1 MLALVAALCLLLLQS
16 DQPFLAPDS
25 LPHSLTLGE
34 GGYNTRELT
43 APVATG
49 PLLEAI
55 AYALTATRA
64 GPLLRRSLL
73 AANGFEAMRTLAE
86 QVSAPPLYFPM
97 RRLSRSEEEKA
108 SEAVGE
114 SVSLLETPLQ
124 ELEQGVKVDV
134 GFRTVTDYAKQYSLG
149 LQVRHTHTLTHTH
162 SLIHILLFNVH
173 VVQSPSDIA
182 ARVLKEIKN
191 FEQQGLHI
199 FVEVRDD
206 DVMAQ
211 ARASDAR
218 HKAGKAL
225 SVFDGVLVAVK
236 VASGDKEYV
245 FLDHMT
251 YCYCSIRRT

>member
-1 MLALVAALCLLLLQS
+1 M
-16 DQPFLAPDS
+16 
-25 LPHSLTLGE
+25 
-34 GGYNTRELT
+34 
-43 APVATG
+43 
-49 PLLEAI
+49 
-55 AYALTATRA
+55 
-64 GPLLRRSLL
+64 
-73 AANGFEAMRTLAE
+73 
-86 QVSAPPLYFPM
+86 
-97 RRLSRSEEEKA
+97 
-108 SEAVGE
+108 
-114 SVSLLETPLQ
+114 
-124 ELEQGVKVDV
+124 
-134 GFRTVTDYAKQYSLG
+134 
-149 LQVRHTHTLTHTH
+149 
-162 SLIHILLFNVH
+162 H

>member
-1 MLALVAALCLLLLQS
+1 MQVSFVVGSLFPSPLSALALKPHSHSLTHSLTQILLILCSQELSSMSFLSKFLGGLVLALVAALCLLVLQS

-149 LQVRHTHTLTHTH
+149 LQVRHTHTHTHTLTH
-162 SLIHILLFNVH
+162 SYIIV
-173 VVQSPSDIA
+173 
-182 ARVLKEIKN
+182 
-191 FEQQGLHI
+191 
-199 FVEVRDD
+199 
-206 DVMAQ
+206 
-211 ARASDAR
+211 
-218 HKAGKAL
+218 
-225 SVFDGVLVAVK
+225 
-236 VASGDKEYV
+236 
-245 FLDHMT
+245 
-251 YCYCSIRRT
+251 